1 MKDENQNIEY
11 KRSWNDEYLKWVC
24 GFANAQGGRIF
35 IGVDDDKTVYG
46 LQDSHRQMEDIP
58 NKIVAFLGIVVD
70 VNLHQK
76 NSLDYL
82 EIIVNPSNVPISY
95 KGVFYYRS
103 GATKQELKGPALQ
116 HFILKKMGRSWDEII
131 CEGVEEDG
139 TLVGRN
145 HLRRC

>member
-11 KRSWNDEYLKWVC
+11 KRSWSDEYLKWVC

-35 IGVDDDKTVYG
+35 IGIDDDKTIYG

-76 NSLDYL
+76 DGLDYL
-82 EIIVNPSNVPISY
+82 EIIVNDKIFCRF
-95 KGVFYYRS
+95 FYRF
-103 GATKQELKGPALQ
+103 L
-116 HFILKKMGRSWDEII
+116 
-131 CEGVEEDG
+131 
-139 TLVGRN
+139 
-145 HLRRC
+145 